1 MFAKSTNEKPESIK
15 RVEKVTGRLVIFY
28 EVDICNKS
36 ELHKIFKLHKIDC
49 VIHLAA
55 FKYVGESVKTPL
67 AYYVNN
73 ISTSLVLLE
82 VMQECRVKKLIFSS
96 SSNVYGNP
104 KFLPV
109 TEDHCTGQ
117 NCTNPYGRSKYFVE
131 EILKDVCT
139 SDPDWR
145 VILLR
150 YFAPSGAHRSGLIGE
165 DPLSEHLNLIP
176 CIAQVAAGQ
185 RTKIKIFG
193 QDYNTRDGTC
203 IRDYTHVTD
212 IADGHVKALKKISE
226 DLFKGW
232 TAYNLAAGKGYTVL
246 EIIKIF
252 EKVAKRNIKYELFD
266 RRTVGRSWQ
275 DDDLKTVKT
284 TKVVGKRY
292 IVLHAGNKN
301 GFIPGAD
308 LVFSSSTKNSDYHG
322 EMNQAAKLQNVQ
334 TLLEAHFGK
343 EWAQHDNLEWYK
355 NILKGLKD
363 SENENSQDQEYEEE
377 ECNSLE
383 DEIAIHI

>member
-1 MFAKSTNEKPESIK
+1 MITDKTILVTGGAGYVGLHTIIKLLDNSYIVVALDNFSNSYSKTTNEKPESIK

-150 YFAPSGAHRSGLIGE
+150 YFAPSGAHRTGLIGE

-203 IRDYTHVTD
+203 VRDYTHVTD

-266 RRTVGRSWQ
+266 RRTG
-275 DDDLKTVKT
+275 DLEMIYADT
-284 TKVVGKRY
+284 TKAKNE
-292 IVLHAGNKN
+292 LNWHATESVDSICRDVWNWQLAN
-301 GFIPGAD
+301 PHGFR
-308 LVFSSSTKNSDYHG
+308 K
-322 EMNQAAKLQNVQ
+322 K
-334 TLLEAHFGK
+334 
-343 EWAQHDNLEWYK
+343 
-355 NILKGLKD
+355 
-363 SENENSQDQEYEEE
+363 
-377 ECNSLE
+377 
-383 DEIAIHI
+383 